1 MVSVCC
7 REHNFSRTFSSAQAF
22 GEGVYFATEA
32 AYSAN
37 PRYSKPNHA
46 GQQFMILTKVL
57 CDLPDELLLA
67 CERLGLAARSKRTL
81 ALHKTLS
88 ASTESFRGSPKNE
101 KVEEEW
107 TW

>member
-1 MVSVCC
+1 MSVFR

-57 CDLPDELLLA
+57 VGRKPAHPRNHLPEQKST
-67 CERLGLAARSKRTL
+67 CFVWIGLGLSGCRQTR
-81 ALHKTLS
+81 
-88 ASTESFRGSPKNE
+88 R
-101 KVEEEW
+101 
-107 TW
+107 

>member
-1 MVSVCC
+1 MSVCC

-57 CDLPDELLLA
+57 VGRKLPAPATNFLSRS
-67 CERLGLAARSKRTL
+67 ERDSARS
-81 ALHKTLS
+81 
-88 ASTESFRGSPKNE
+88 E
-101 KVEEEW
+101 
-107 TW
+107 